1 MSIKQNTES
10 IIILVTGGAG
20 FMGSNFIRYILSK
33 YLRYHVVNLDK
44 LSYAGNLDN
53 LIDIENNPRYKFIL
67 GDISDDAI
75 VRNIFKLERP
85 HIVVNYAAE
94 TLVDRSIAGPK
105 IFVESN
111 IVGTQNLLEAAR
123 EFPIKKFVQV
133 STDEVYGEILSG
145 KAPETTVCHPRNP
158 YAATKAGAD
167 HLVISYVNT
176 YDIPAV
182 ITRSCNFYGPNQYP
196 EKLIPIFIT
205 NLLENREIFIHGDGG
220 QTREWIY
227 TEDHCRAIDKI
238 IQKGKIG
245 EIYNIGTSQNRTII
259 QIAEIILKL
268 LGKDKKVMR
277 FTKDRPGNDR
287 RYALNW
293 NKLAGLGWEP
303 MHIFDKGIRLTVDW
317 YKKNEKWWRKIKQM
331 PEFDEYYKHKYLNV
345 Q

>member
-1 MSIKQNTES
+1 MSIKKSLKFNT
-10 IIILVTGGAG
+10 ILVTGGAG
-20 FMGSNFIRYILSK
+20 FMGSNFIHYLLKK
-33 YLRYHVVNLDK
+33 YRGIKVINVDK

-53 LIDIENNPRYKFIL
+53 LRDIEKNPRYKFIL

-85 HIVVNYAAE
+85 QIVVNYAAE

-111 IVGTQNLLEAAR
+111 IVGTENLLEAAR
-123 EFPIKKFVQV
+123 EFPIKKFVQI
-133 STDEVYGEILSG
+133 STDEVYGEILKG
-145 KAPETTVCHPRNP
+145 KASETAVCHPRNP

-176 YDIPAV
+176 YNIPAV

-205 NLLENREIFIHGDGG
+205 NLLECKEIFIHGDGG

-238 IQKGKIG
+238 IQRGKTG
-245 EIYNIGTSQNRTII
+245 EIYNIGTGQSRTVM

-268 LGKDKKVMR
+268 LGKDKKMMQ

-293 NKLAGLGWEP
+293 DKLARLGWEP
-303 MHIFDKGIRLTVDW
+303 IHVFDKGIKLTLDW

-331 PEFDEYYKHKYLNV
+331 PEFKEYYEHKYLNI

>member
-1 MSIKQNTES
+1 
-10 IIILVTGGAG
+10 
-20 FMGSNFIRYILSK
+20 MGSNFIH
-33 YLRYHVVNLDK
+33 YLLKKNRSMKVINVDK

-53 LIDIENNPRYKFIL
+53 LRDIENNPRYKFIL

-75 VRNIFKLERP
+75 VRNIFKMERP
-85 HIVVNYAAE
+85 QIVVNYAAE

-123 EFPIKKFVQV
+123 EFPIKKFVQI
-133 STDEVYGEILSG
+133 STDEVYGEILQG
-145 KAPETTVCHPRNP
+145 KAKEDSVCHPRNP

-176 YDIPAV
+176 YQVPAL
-182 ITRSCNFYGPNQYP
+182 ITRSCNFYGAYQYP

-205 NLLENREIFIHGDGG
+205 NLLENRPIFIHGKGS
-220 QTREWIY
+220 QIREWIY

-238 IQKGKIG
+238 IEKGKIG
-245 EIYNIGTSQNRTII
+245 EIYNIGTGQSRTVL
-259 QIAEIILKL
+259 QIAETIVQL
-268 LGKDKKVMR
+268 LGKDKNMMQ

-293 NKLAGLGWEP
+293 DKLAHLGWEP
-303 MHIFDKGIRLTVDW
+303 MHVFDKGIKLTVDW

-345 Q
+345 K